1 MYTLAYEIESKKYKN
16 IKINA
21 IKLIDELKILN
32 KNILYQ

>member
-1 MYTLAYEIESKKYKN
+1 MKLRAKNIN